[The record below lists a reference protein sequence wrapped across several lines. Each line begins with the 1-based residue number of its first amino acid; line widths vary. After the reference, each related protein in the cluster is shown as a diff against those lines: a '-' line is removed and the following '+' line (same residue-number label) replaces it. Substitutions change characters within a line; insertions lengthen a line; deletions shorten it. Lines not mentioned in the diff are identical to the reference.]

1 MAISAGRVTVR
12 VPARN
17 LPVMLLVVWLAVAT
31 GWTLLV
37 DLEIVRPHGQ
47 WIPQQ
52 MVFLAVLIVPLVG
65 LWQIVSPMK
74 PTGIWA
80 LVAPLVGAYL
90 VAHYY
95 AFDVY
100 DGPPYFRNSEAGDMP
115 GWAILAG
122 ASVAAATG
130 ALTWFN
136 RRLGVG
142 LTVPVCLGCAVLI
155 FFSNVFH

>member
-1 MAISAGRVTVR
+1 MRLA
-12 VPARN
+12 ARD
-17 LPVMLLVVWLAVAT
+17 LPVTLLVAWLVVAT

-37 DLEIVRPHGQ
+37 DLEVVRPHGQ

-52 MVFLAVLIVPLVG
+52 MVFLAVLIIPLVG
-65 LWQIVSPMK
+65 FWQIVSPMK
-74 PTGIWA
+74 LTGLWT

-90 VAHYY
+90 VVHYY

-100 DGPPYFRNSEAGDMP
+100 DGAPYYRNSEVGDMP
-115 GWAILAG
+115 GWAILGG

-130 ALTWFN
+130 ALTWFH

-142 LTVPVCLGCAVLI
+142 LTAPVCLGCAVLI

>member
-1 MAISAGRVTVR
+1 MRLA
-12 VPARN
+12 ARD
-17 LPVMLLVVWLAVAT
+17 LPVMLLVAWLAVAT

-37 DLEIVRPHGQ
+37 DLEVVRPHGQ

-52 MVFLAVLIVPLVG
+52 MVFLAVLIIPLVG

-74 PTGIWA
+74 LTCLWT

-100 DGPPYFRNSEAGDMP
+100 DGAPYYRNSEAGDMP
-115 GWAILAG
+115 GWAILGG

-130 ALTWFN
+130 ALTWFH

-142 LTVPVCLGCAVLI
+142 LTAPVCLGCAVLI

>member
-1 MAISAGRVTVR
+1 MR
-12 VPARN
+12 PAARD
-17 LPVMLLVVWLAVAT
+17 LPVMLLVAWLAVAT

-37 DLEIVRPHGQ
+37 DLEVVRPNGQ
-47 WIPQQ
+47 WVPQQ
-52 MVFLAVLIVPLVG
+52 MVFLAVLLIPLVG

-74 PTGIWA
+74 LTGLWT

-90 VAHYY
+90 VVHYY

-100 DGPPYFRNSEAGDMP
+100 DGAPYYRNSEAGDMP
-115 GWAILAG
+115 GWAILGG

-130 ALTWFN
+130 ALTWFH

-142 LTVPVCLGCAVLI
+142 LTAPVCLGCAVLI

>member
-1 MAISAGRVTVR
+1 MR
-12 VPARN
+12 PAARD
-17 LPVMLLVVWLAVAT
+17 LPVMLLVASLAVAT
-31 GWTLLV
+31 GWTLLA
-37 DLEIVRPHGQ
+37 DSEIVRPHGQ
-47 WIPQQ
+47 WIAQQ

-65 LWQIVSPMK
+65 LWQIVSPIR
-74 PTGIWA
+74 PTGLWTV
-80 LVAPLVGAYL
+80 VAPLVGAYL

-100 DGPPYFRNSEAGDMP
+100 DGAPYYRNSEAGDMP
-115 GWAILAG
+115 GWAILGG

-130 ALTWFN
+130 ALTWFH

-142 LTVPVCLGCAVLI
+142 LTAPVCLGCAVLI

>member
-1 MAISAGRVTVR
+1 MRLA
-12 VPARN
+12 ARD
-17 LPVMLLVVWLAVAT
+17 LPVMLLVAWLAVAT

-37 DLEIVRPHGQ
+37 DLEVVRPHGQ

-52 MVFLAVLIVPLVG
+52 MVFLAVLIIPLVG

-74 PTGIWA
+74 LTGLWT

-95 AFDVY
+95 AFDLY
-100 DGPPYFRNSEAGDMP
+100 DGAPYYRNSEAGDMP
-115 GWAILAG
+115 GWAILGG

-130 ALTWFN
+130 ALTWFH

-142 LTVPVCLGCAVLI
+142 LTAPVCLGCAVLI

>member
-1 MAISAGRVTVR
+1 MRLA
-12 VPARN
+12 ARD
-17 LPVMLLVVWLAVAT
+17 LPLMLLVAWLAVAT

-37 DLEIVRPHGQ
+37 DLEVVRPNGQ

-52 MVFLAVLIVPLVG
+52 MVFLAVLIIPLVG

-74 PTGIWA
+74 LTGLWT

-90 VAHYY
+90 VVHYY

-100 DGPPYFRNSEAGDMP
+100 DGAPYYRNSEVGDMP
-115 GWAILAG
+115 GWAILGG

-130 ALTWFN
+130 ALTWFH

-142 LTVPVCLGCAVLI
+142 LTAPVCLGCAVLI

>member
-1 MAISAGRVTVR
+1 MR
-12 VPARN
+12 PAARD
-17 LPVMLLVVWLAVAT
+17 LPVMLLVAWLAVAT

-37 DLEIVRPHGQ
+37 DLEVVRPNGQ

-52 MVFLAVLIVPLVG
+52 MVFLAVLIVPLLG
-65 LWQIVSPMK
+65 LWQIASPRRL
-74 PTGIWA
+74 TSLWV

-95 AFDVY
+95 AFDTY
-100 DGPPYFRNSEAGDMP
+100 DGPPYYRNAEAGDMP

-130 ALTWFN
+130 ALTWFR

-142 LTVPVCLGCAVLI
+142 LTAPVCLGCAVLT

>member
-1 MAISAGRVTVR
+1 MRLA
-12 VPARN
+12 ARD
-17 LPVMLLVVWLAVAT
+17 LPVMLLVAWLAVAT

-37 DLEIVRPHGQ
+37 DLEVVRPNGQ

-52 MVFLAVLIVPLVG
+52 MVFLAVLIIPLVG
-65 LWQIVSPMK
+65 LWQIVSPTK
-74 PTGIWA
+74 LTRLWT

-90 VAHYY
+90 IAHYY

-100 DGPPYFRNSEAGDMP
+100 DGAPYYRNSEAGDMP
-115 GWAILAG
+115 GWAILGG

-130 ALTWFN
+130 ALTWFH
-136 RRLGVG
+136 RRLGLG
-142 LTVPVCLGCAVLI
+142 LTAPVCLGCAVLI

>member
-1 MAISAGRVTVR
+1 MKLT
-12 VPARN
+12 
-17 LPVMLLVVWLAVAT
+17 
-31 GWTLLV
+31 
-37 DLEIVRPHGQ
+37 
-47 WIPQQ
+47 
-52 MVFLAVLIVPLVG
+52 G
-65 LWQIVSPMK
+65 LW
-74 PTGIWA
+74 T

-100 DGPPYFRNSEAGDMP
+100 DGAPYYRNSEAGDMP
-115 GWAILAG
+115 GWAILGG

-130 ALTWFN
+130 ALTWFH

-142 LTVPVCLGCAVLI
+142 LTAPVCLGCAVLI

>member
-1 MAISAGRVTVR
+1 MRLA
-12 VPARN
+12 ARD
-17 LPVMLLVVWLAVAT
+17 LPVMLLVAWLAVAT

-37 DLEIVRPHGQ
+37 DLAIVRPHGQ

-74 PTGIWA
+74 LTGLWT

-90 VAHYY
+90 VVHYY

-100 DGPPYFRNSEAGDMP
+100 DGAPYYRNSEVGDMP
-115 GWAILAG
+115 GWAILGG

-130 ALTWFN
+130 ALTWFH

-142 LTVPVCLGCAVLI
+142 LTAPVCLCCAVLI

>member
-1 MAISAGRVTVR
+1 MRLA
-12 VPARN
+12 ARD
-17 LPVMLLVVWLAVAT
+17 LPVMFLVAWLALAT

-37 DLEIVRPHGQ
+37 DLEVVRPHGQ

-52 MVFLAVLIVPLVG
+52 MVFLAVLIIPLVG

-74 PTGIWA
+74 LTGLWT
-80 LVAPLVGAYL
+80 LMAPLVGAYL

-100 DGPPYFRNSEAGDMP
+100 DGAPYYRNSEAGDMP
-115 GWAILAG
+115 GWAILGG

-130 ALTWFN
+130 ALTWFR

-142 LTVPVCLGCAVLI
+142 LTAPVCLGCAVLI

>member
-1 MAISAGRVTVR
+1 MRLA
-12 VPARN
+12 ARD
-17 LPVMLLVVWLAVAT
+17 LPVMLLVAWLAVAT

-37 DLEIVRPHGQ
+37 DLEVVRPHGQ

-52 MVFLAVLIVPLVG
+52 MVFLAVLIIPLVG

-74 PTGIWA
+74 LTGLWT

-95 AFDVY
+95 AFDLY
-100 DGPPYFRNSEAGDMP
+100 DGAPYYRNSEAGYMP
-115 GWAILAG
+115 GWAILGG

-130 ALTWFN
+130 ALTWFH

-142 LTVPVCLGCAVLI
+142 LTAPVCLGCAVLI

>member
-1 MAISAGRVTVR
+1 MRLA
-12 VPARN
+12 ARD
-17 LPVMLLVVWLAVAT
+17 LPVMLLVAWLAVAT

-37 DLEIVRPHGQ
+37 DLEVVRPHGQ

-52 MVFLAVLIVPLVG
+52 MVFLAVLTIPLVA

-74 PTGIWA
+74 LTGLWT

-100 DGPPYFRNSEAGDMP
+100 DGAPYYRNSEAGDMP
-115 GWAILAG
+115 GWAILGG
-122 ASVAAATG
+122 ASVGAATG
-130 ALTWFN
+130 ALTWFH

-142 LTVPVCLGCAVLI
+142 LTAPVCLGCAVLI